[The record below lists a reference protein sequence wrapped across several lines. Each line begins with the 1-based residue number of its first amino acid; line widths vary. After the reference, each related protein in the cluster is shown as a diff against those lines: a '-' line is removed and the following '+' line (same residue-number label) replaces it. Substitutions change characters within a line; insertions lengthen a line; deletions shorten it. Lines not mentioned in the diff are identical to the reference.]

1 MENLGLV
8 VLAVMLMLG
17 PVRCE
22 EHTRFLVDIVE
33 PRGVADVQTTMATV
47 KSILDKTKG
56 VEFMFKEVGEPR
68 VLVILNIASLCD
80 IRPLE
85 EQLFASY
92 LDITVTSLFPGEKLA
107 EDLGVN
113 KSLIASAPPPTSLT
127 GEYIYYWDAIY
138 RMEGLNSE
146 EYKEEIRDNLENSL
160 KYRLDNHQ
168 NLMYRVLGE
177 FPIQMMYFA
186 ALKPE
191 DAEMVIWHFNRRKLI
206 FTAKVTLVQYLA
218 VYLNGCQL

>member
-1 MENLGLV
+1 MESLGFG

-17 PVRCE
+17 FARCE
-22 EHTRFLVDIVE
+22 DYARFLVEIVE
-33 PRGVADVQTTMATV
+33 PRGVADVETTMATV
-47 KSILDKTKG
+47 KGILDETEG

-85 EQLFASY
+85 EQLFAAN
-92 LDITVTSLFPGEKLA
+92 LDITVTSLFLGQKLA

-113 KSLIASAPPPTSLT
+113 KSLIASAPSPTNLT
-127 GEYIYYWDAIY
+127 GDYIYYWDAIF
-138 RMEGLNSE
+138 RMDGLSSE
-146 EYKEEIRDNLENSL
+146 EYKEEIRDNLESGL
-160 KYRLDNHQ
+160 TFRLDNHQ

-191 DAEMVIWHFNRRKLI
+191 DSEMVIWHFNRRKLI
-206 FTAKVTLVQYLA
+206 FTAKVTLLQYLD
-218 VYLNGCQL
+218 VYLNGCQ